1 MDIDGKKVLVT
12 GGNSFL
18 GKSLVPLLE
27 EKGAEP
33 ISFSSRDYNLT
44 KEKDVERLFSRFNPA
59 IVIHLAVDCG
69 GFKYKTKNPGSIF
82 YNNILMNSFV
92 QEYSRISEVE
102 KFVGVGSYNAY
113 PESANSPLKEEDLW
127 LGHPNEPNYS
137 YGLVKRIMALQSQL
151 YRQQYG
157 FNALHL
163 MPANLYGPNYT
174 LEPKSI
180 RIIPLLIK
188 KMIEAKN
195 DNKEEI
201 ELVGTKDAFRE
212 FLYVG
217 DCAEAIILATERY
230 NKTDPVNIGYGKA
243 IRMDDLGE
251 KIKEATSFLG
261 VIKWQESY
269 IDGQPERIL
278 DTSRAEIEFGFK
290 AKTSLGE
297 GLKKTVAW
305 YLSHKAVL

>member
-1 MDIDGKKVLVT
+1 MNLFRKKVLVT

-18 GKSLVPLLE
+18 GKSLIPLLE
-27 EKGAEP
+27 GRGAEP
-33 ISFSSRDYNLT
+33 IMFSSLDYNLT
-44 KEKDVERLFSRFNPA
+44 KEDDVKRLFSRFNPE
-59 IVIHLAVDCG
+59 IVMHLAVDCG
-69 GFKYKTKNPGSIF
+69 GFKYKTENPGSIF

-92 QEYSRISEVE
+92 QEYSRISGVK
-102 KFVGVGSYNAY
+102 KFVGLGSYSAY
-113 PESANSPLKEEDLW
+113 PESAKSPLKEKDLW
-127 LGHPNEPNYS
+127 LGCPDEANYS

-151 YRQQYG
+151 YKEQYE

-163 MPANLYGPNYT
+163 MPVNLYGPNYT

-195 DNKEEI
+195 DNKKEI
-201 ELVGTKDAFRE
+201 ELVGTKNAFRE

-217 DCAEAIILATERY
+217 DCAEAIVLATERY
-230 NKTDPVNIGYGKA
+230 EKADPVNIGYGGA
-243 IRMDDLGE
+243 IRMEDLAE
-251 KIKEATSFLG
+251 KIKEATSFPG

-269 IDGQPERIL
+269 IDDQPERIL
-278 DTSRAEIEFGFK
+278 DASRAEMEFGFR
-290 AKTSLGE
+290 AKTSLEE

-305 YLSHKAVL
+305 YLSQNF

>member
-1 MDIDGKKVLVT
+1 
-12 GGNSFL
+12 
-18 GKSLVPLLE
+18 
-27 EKGAEP
+27 
-33 ISFSSRDYNLT
+33 
-44 KEKDVERLFSRFNPA
+44 
-59 IVIHLAVDCG
+59 
-69 GFKYKTKNPGSIF
+69 
-82 YNNILMNSFV
+82 
-92 QEYSRISEVE
+92 
-102 KFVGVGSYNAY
+102 
-113 PESANSPLKEEDLW
+113 
-127 LGHPNEPNYS
+127 
-137 YGLVKRIMALQSQL
+137 MALQSQL